1 MVALWKGVAKPLA
14 TLALAGVALGSLF
27 HYVMK
32 GPNEVSK
39 ETEDEIDAEDRLER
53 ENEESAK

>member
-1 MVALWKGVAKPLA
+1 M
-14 TLALAGVALGSLF
+14 ALGSLF

-39 ETEDEIDAEDRLER
+39 ETEKEVEKEG
-53 ENEESAK
+53 SQ